1 MGYDRTEISYLVHV
15 VYTYDVK
22 NNSKRVLAR
31 VLEYIWLV
39 CILYF
44 RQSSDPAEVASQME
58 EMHPMLLVLGD
69 LVDLDDLFIIAEKT
83 VICRVSVQRATIS
96 LLACYF
102 IFNMEYP
109 VGLNNVYSVLEI
121 VLLRMRPSKVSIV
134 VDRALA
140 QIPYEL

>member
-1 MGYDRTEISYLVHV
+1 
-15 VYTYDVK
+15 
-22 NNSKRVLAR
+22 
-31 VLEYIWLV
+31 
-39 CILYF
+39 
-44 RQSSDPAEVASQME
+44 
-58 EMHPMLLVLGD
+58 MLLVLGD